1 MASNRLF
8 WNFKTSE
15 IIFSSCKLQRNFS
28 AKSSRRSAVP
38 DKSQRTKYDVHG
50 RCLGFP
56 EGAPGRASSCHRELQ
71 GETFEGYKEPSGLM
85 TRSGSISSP
94 LGAASMPHCSI
105 QKQSSRCRNGAER
118 VSSLYFCHGW
128 SELMS
133 KFRSGL
139 TACYKAS
146 RSLCCARLLAV

>member
-1 MASNRLF
+1 MAGNGLF

-28 AKSSRRSAVP
+28 TKSSRRSAVP
-38 DKSQRTKYDVHG
+38 DRSQRTKFDVHG
-50 RCLGFP
+50 RGLGFP
-56 EGAPGRASSCHRELQ
+56 EGASGRASSCHREGQ
-71 GETFEGYKEPSGLM
+71 GENFEGHKEPSGLM

-105 QKQSSRCRNGAER
+105 QQQSSRCRNGAER

-128 SELMS
+128 PELMS

-139 TACYKAS
+139 TAYYKAT
-146 RSLCCARLLAV
+146 RSLYCPRLLAV